1 MEITDD
7 RSQMT
12 DCRSLMSAVYSKI
25 LLTKYLVY
33 GLACYALCCVLS
45 LSKALHTVI
54 TPQSSKALYSFA
66 LCPSSCALRSVPCAL
81 CSVLIALRPF
91 KEQPNKESLI
101 IPQKRIHPH
110 GPFARD
116 SLSFQ
121 HLLNGEANNS
131 KVE

>member
-33 GLACYALCCVLS
+33 DLACYACFVLS

-54 TPQSSKALYSFA
+54 TPQFPKALYS
-66 LCPSSCALRSVPCAL
+66 CALRPVPSAHRSVPVQRA
-81 CSVLIALRPF
+81 IKQR
-91 KEQPNKESLI
+91 I
-101 IPQKRIHPH
+101 IDHSP
-110 GPFARD
+110 
-116 SLSFQ
+116 
-121 HLLNGEANNS
+121 
-131 KVE
+131 